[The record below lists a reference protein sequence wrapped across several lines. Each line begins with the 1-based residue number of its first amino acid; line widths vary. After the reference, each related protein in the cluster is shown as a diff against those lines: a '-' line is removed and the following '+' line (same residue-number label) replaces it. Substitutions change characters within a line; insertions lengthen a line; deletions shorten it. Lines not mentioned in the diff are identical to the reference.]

1 MSNVSLT
8 LIHRHRFFK
17 VWSILQQYRKS
28 RWASHRN
35 EAKALD
41 GFIMIGYIEKIKKM
55 GEQDCANAHFGLVVD
70 INFNFFYRN
79 ILHNVIIQ
87 VYKSIISKYIQF

>member
-70 INFNFFYRN
+70 INFKFNFFTEIYF
-79 ILHNVIIQ
+79 IML
-87 VYKSIISKYIQF
+87 